1 MRLIKVTAVIISA
14 ALLSCGLFGAEAK
27 DYRKIL
33 KDKKNELSD
42 VKKKIEQER
51 KKISAEKKQEK
62 EDTGS
67 QIEIKNRRKIG
78 LGAIFF
84 PYQRTAE
91 STVDKQ
97 FGYRDKYRDHADQ
110 PEFTWRENSRQ
121 YNAYYKGETLS
132 GKGINGTPQQSA
144 DCLLL

>member
-51 KKISAEKKQEK
+51 KKISAERQGK
-62 EDTGS
+62 
-67 QIEIKNRRKIG
+67 RRK
-78 LGAIFF
+78 
-84 PYQRTAE
+84 R
-91 STVDKQ
+91 
-97 FGYRDKYRDHADQ
+97 
-110 PEFTWRENSRQ
+110 
-121 YNAYYKGETLS
+121 NACPAVQKERR
-132 GKGINGTPQQSA
+132 
-144 DCLLL
+144 